1 MREEIKEYVRGCA
14 ECQQSKNNNKQKA
27 PLHLIFPK
35 VKLPFETISIDFI
48 MKLPKSG
55 GYDSILMV
63 VDHDCTKMANFVPC
77 KESMT
82 SEEVAALYLRKIFP
96 RFGIPN
102 RIISD

>member
-27 PLHLIFPK
+27 PLHPIFPE

-48 MKLPKSG
+48 TKLPKSG
-55 GYDSILMV
+55 GYDSILTV
-63 VDHDCTKMANFVPC
+63 VDHDCTKMATFIPC